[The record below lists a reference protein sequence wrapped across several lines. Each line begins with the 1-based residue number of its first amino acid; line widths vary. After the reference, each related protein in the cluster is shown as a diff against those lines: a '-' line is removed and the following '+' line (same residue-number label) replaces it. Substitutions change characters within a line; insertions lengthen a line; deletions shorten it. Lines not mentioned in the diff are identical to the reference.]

1 MLFILLKEQHKMK
14 INLPLLKTKKLIKYF
29 PIRKGLLHIKPI
41 QAVRAVDGV
50 SFSVSEKETLGIV
63 GESGCGKST
72 LARVI
77 LKLIEPTAGR
87 IIFEGEDITDLG
99 KKDMRKYRREL
110 QIIFQ
115 NPYASLDP
123 RKRIK
128 ETIGEAF
135 YIHGY
140 KREEIHLE
148 VSYLLDKVG
157 LTKEQGDRY
166 PHELSGGQQQRVD
179 IAKALALRPK
189 LIIADEPTSS
199 LDVSIQAQILNLLQ
213 DLQEELSLTY
223 IFISHDIKVVN
234 YISDRIAVM
243 YLGKIIEIGKSEII
257 CNTPLHP
264 YTLGLI
270 SALPGKAKKDSYR
283 VSLKGELSSSI
294 SPPSGCRFHPRC
306 GKAKNICQNKEP
318 SLKEVEKNHWVA
330 CFRHSICIT

>member
-1 MLFILLKEQHKMK
+1 MK
-14 INLPLLKTKKLIKYF
+14 INPPLLETKKLAKYF
-29 PIRKGLLHIKPI
+29 PIRKGLLQTKPI
-41 QAVRAVDGV
+41 QIVKAVDGV
-50 SFSVSEKETLGIV
+50 SFSVFKKETLGIV

-87 IIFEGEDITDLG
+87 IIFEREDITNL
-99 KKDMRKYRREL
+99 KEKDMRKYRREM

-123 RKRIK
+123 RKKVEEI
-128 ETIGEAF
+128 IGEAF

-140 KREEIHLE
+140 KREKVNLE

-157 LTKEQGDRY
+157 LTKEQGGRY

-179 IAKALALRPK
+179 IARALALRPK
-189 LIIADEPTSS
+189 LIIADEPTSA

-213 DLQEELSLTY
+213 DLQEEFSLTY

-243 YLGKIIEIGKSEII
+243 YLGKIVEIGKSEII

-264 YTLGLI
+264 YTVGLI
-270 SALPGKAKKDSYR
+270 SALPGKVKKDSY
-283 VSLKGELSSSI
+283 SAFLKGELSSSI
-294 SPPSGCRFHPRC
+294 LLPSGCRFHPRC
-306 GKAKNICQNKEP
+306 GKAKKICQNKEP

-330 CFRHSICIT
+330 CFFT

>member
-1 MLFILLKEQHKMK
+1 MK
-14 INLPLLKTKKLIKYF
+14 INPLLLETKKLAKYF
-29 PIRKGLLHIKPI
+29 SIRKSFFHTNPT
-41 QAVRAVDGV
+41 QMVRAVDGV
-50 SFSVSEKETLGIV
+50 SLSVFKKETLGIV

-72 LARVI
+72 LARTI
-77 LKLIEPTAGR
+77 LKLVEPTAGR

-99 KKDMRKYRREL
+99 KKDMRKYRKEM

-123 RKRIK
+123 RKKVK
-128 ETIGEAF
+128 EIIGEAF

-140 KREEIHLE
+140 KREEINLE
-148 VSYLLDKVG
+148 ISYLLDKVG

-166 PHELSGGQQQRVD
+166 PHELSGGQQQRVG
-179 IAKALALRPK
+179 IARALALKPK
-189 LIIADEPTSS
+189 LIIADEPTSA

-213 DLQEELSLTY
+213 DLQEEFSLTY

-243 YLGKIIEIGKSEII
+243 YMGKIVEIAKSEEV
-257 CNTPLHP
+257 CNNPLHP
-264 YTLGLI
+264 YTVGLI
-270 SALPGKAKKDSYR
+270 SALPGKAKKGSYS
-283 VSLKGELSSSI
+283 VFLKGELPSSI

-306 GKAKNICQNKEP
+306 GKAKKICQSKEP

-330 CFRHSICIT
+330 CFFT